1 MSFQRPEQDQPEYFA
16 PPPVV
21 NAASKFELLR
31 EVPDGH
37 SNVATHV
44 LPPDVCLSGENLFD
58 YAMENMSKDSRWY
71 AFLEA
76 TKRHQEW
83 LPVEYRY
90 VAVLPSVA
98 VPTMFNKMGMYQF
111 GTKVAFWLRSKGPCV
126 GNENYQRTVLGFH
139 VEYV

>member
-1 MSFQRPEQDQPEYFA
+1 MSFQRPEPEQPDYFA

-21 NAASKFELLR
+21 DAANKFELLR

-37 SNVATHV
+37 SNIATHV
-44 LPPDVCLSGENLFD
+44 LPPEMCLSGENRTD
-58 YAMENMSKDSRWY
+58 YALEHMSKDDKWY
-71 AFLEA
+71 PFLKEA
-76 TKRHQEW
+76 KDHQEW

-90 VAVLPSVA
+90 VSLSSSVA
-98 VPTMFNKMGMYQF
+98 VPTMFNSMGMYQF

-126 GNENYQRTVLGFH
+126 GDDNYQRTVLGFH